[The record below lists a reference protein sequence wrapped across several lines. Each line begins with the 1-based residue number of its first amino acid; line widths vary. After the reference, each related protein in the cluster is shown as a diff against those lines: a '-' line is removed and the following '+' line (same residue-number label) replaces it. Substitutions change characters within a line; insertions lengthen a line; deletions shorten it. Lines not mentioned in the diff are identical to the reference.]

1 MKIQELHPSVIT
13 LEYTQDTQ
21 DKNYGSCLWAT
32 FRFDIDNGEI
42 VITSDCGN
50 YAYRWPEKGKEFLSL
65 ICSFDEDYL
74 LRKLSN
80 KDVIDEESTLS
91 QAKDYIEEYC
101 EDNKVEIS
109 KFNLNE
115 LTDICS
121 STSSYDNLYQD
132 IEEYLDNYDII
143 TSIDDIDNIICFD
156 YHPQAKRI
164 VSIFVDLIQPA
175 LKNKVNSKKNI
186 DYPISQ
192 EMIERGL
199 RQNIIKPYLDGE
211 LKARIGDYWF
221 YFGESKFEHTN
232 PNDIDF
238 DTLVTEVK
246 SVLDAFYECP
256 QLYDNE
262 YLYYYYFLLENIK

>member
-1 MKIQELHPSVIT
+1 MKIQELHPSVII

-21 DKNYGSCLWAT
+21 DNNYGSCLWAT

-42 VITSDCGN
+42 IITSDCGN

-80 KDVIDEESTLS
+80 RNVIDEESTLS

-101 EDNKVEIS
+101 EDNEVEIA

-132 IEEYLDNYDII
+132 IEEYLDNYNII

-156 YHPQAKRI
+156 YPPCAKRI
-164 VSIFVDLIQPA
+164 VGIFVNSIQPA

-192 EMIERGL
+192 EMIEKGL
-199 RQNIIKPYLDGE
+199 RQNIIIPFLDGS
-211 LKARIGDYWF
+211 LKAKIAEYWF
-221 YFGESKFEHTN
+221 YFGGSEFEHTN
-232 PNDIDF
+232 PEDIDF
-238 DTLVTEVK
+238 DTLVTEIK
-246 SVLDAFYECP
+246 SALDSFYECP
-256 QLYDNE
+256 ELYDNE